1 MASFKFNKVILG
13 GRIARDPE
21 LKTTQSGLSVTQFS
35 IAVNRKST
43 KDQQAPQADF
53 FNVTAWRNTAEFIT
67 KYFRKGSSIC
77 ITGSLQTRSF
87 TDKNGAKR
95 EVTEVL
101 ADEAYFVDSKQE
113 VSQAPQWNAPQN
125 AQNDAQQYYTQQ
137 AAAYATT
144 VQMPPQGNVA
154 HSDAHSKLEELNQEP
169 AFSTDEEL
177 PF

>member
-1 MASFKFNKVILG
+1 MASFNFNKVILG
-13 GRIARDPE
+13 GRIAIDPE

-43 KDQQAPQADF
+43 KDQQTPQADF

-67 KYFRKGSSIC
+67 KFFRKGSSIC

-125 AQNDAQQYYTQQ
+125 AQNGAQQYYAQQ

>member
-1 MASFKFNKVILG
+1 MASFNFNKVILG

-53 FNVTAWRNTAEFIT
+53 FNVTAWRNTAVFIT

>member
-1 MASFKFNKVILG
+1 MASFNFNKVILG

-21 LKTTQSGLSVTQFS
+21 LKTTPSGLSVTQFS

-53 FNVTAWRNTAEFIT
+53 INVTAWRNTAEFIT
-67 KYFRKGSSIC
+67 KFFRKGSSIC
-77 ITGSLQTRSF
+77 IVGSLQTRSF
-87 TDKNGAKR
+87 TDKTGSKR
-95 EVTEVL
+95 EVTEVV

-113 VSQAPQWNAPQN
+113 VSQTPQWNAPQT
-125 AQNDAQQYYTQQ
+125 AQNDAQQYYAQQ
-137 AAAYATT
+137 AANYATT
-144 VQMPPQGNVA
+144 VQMPPQGNVV

-169 AFSTDEEL
+169 AFSTEEEL

>member
-1 MASFKFNKVILG
+1 MASFNFNKVILG

-21 LKTTQSGLSVTQFS
+21 LKTTPSGLSVTQFS

-53 FNVTAWRNTAEFIT
+53 INVTAWRNTAEFIT
-67 KYFRKGSSIC
+67 KFFRKGSSIC
-77 ITGSLQTRSF
+77 IVGSLQTRSF
-87 TDKNGAKR
+87 TDKTGSKR
-95 EVTEVL
+95 EVTEVV

-113 VSQAPQWNAPQN
+113 VSQTPQWNDPQT
-125 AQNDAQQYYTQQ
+125 AQNDAQQYYAQQ
-137 AAAYATT
+137 AATYATT
-144 VQMPPQGNVA
+144 AQMPLQGNAA

>member
-1 MASFKFNKVILG
+1 MASLNFNKVILG

-53 FNVTAWRNTAEFIT
+53 INVTAWRNTAEFIT
-67 KYFRKGSSIC
+67 KFFRKGSSIC
-77 ITGSLQTRSF
+77 IVGSIQTRSF
-87 TDKNGAKR
+87 TDKTGAKR

-101 ADEAYFVDSKQE
+101 ADEAYFVDSKHE
-113 VSQAPQWNAPQN
+113 VSQTPQWNAPQN
-125 AQNDAQQYYTQQ
+125 EQNDAQQYYTQQ
-137 AAAYATT
+137 AAGYATT

>member
-1 MASFKFNKVILG
+1 MASFNFNKVILG

-21 LKTTQSGLSVTQFS
+21 LKTTPSGLSVTQFS

-53 FNVTAWRNTAEFIT
+53 INVTAWRNTAEFIT
-67 KYFRKGSSIC
+67 KFFRKGSSIC
-77 ITGSLQTRSF
+77 IVGSIQTRSF
-87 TDKNGAKR
+87 TDKTGAKR
-95 EVTEVL
+95 EVTEVV

-113 VSQAPQWNAPQN
+113 VSQTPQWNASQTS
-125 AQNDAQQYYTQQ
+125 QNDAQQYYAQQ
-137 AAAYATT
+137 AATYATT
-144 VQMPPQGNVA
+144 VQMPPQGNAA

>member
-1 MASFKFNKVILG
+1 MASFNFNKVILG

-53 FNVTAWRNTAEFIT
+53 INVTAWRNTAEFIT
-67 KYFRKGSSIC
+67 KFFRKGSSIC
-77 ITGSLQTRSF
+77 IVGSIQTRSF
-87 TDKNGAKR
+87 TDKTGAKR
-95 EVTEVL
+95 EVTEVM
-101 ADEAYFVDSKQE
+101 ADEAYFVDSKQD
-113 VSQAPQWNAPQN
+113 VSQTPQWNDTQT
-125 AQNDAQQYYTQQ
+125 AQNDAQQYYAQQ
-137 AAAYATT
+137 AATYATT
-144 VQMPPQGNVA
+144 VQMPPQGNVV

-169 AFSTDEEL
+169 AFSTEEEL

>member
-1 MASFKFNKVILG
+1 MASFNFNKVILG

-53 FNVTAWRNTAEFIT
+53 INVTAWRNTAEFIT
-67 KYFRKGSSIC
+67 KFFRKGSSIC
-77 ITGSLQTRSF
+77 IVGSLQTRSF
-87 TDKNGAKR
+87 TDKTGAKR
-95 EVTEVL
+95 EVTEVV

-113 VSQAPQWNAPQN
+113 VSQTPQWNDPQN
-125 AQNDAQQYYTQQ
+125 AQNYAQQYYTHQVTGYSSTAQ
-137 AAAYATT
+137 TPIHSYA
-144 VQMPPQGNVA
+144 VY
-154 HSDAHSKLEELNQEP
+154 SDAHSKLEELNQEP

>member
-1 MASFKFNKVILG
+1 MASFNFNKVILG

-21 LKTTQSGLSVTQFS
+21 LKTTQPGLSVTQFS
-35 IAVNRKST
+35 IAANRKPT

-53 FNVTAWRNTAEFIT
+53 INVTAWRNTAEFIT
-67 KYFRKGSSIC
+67 KFFRKGSSIC
-77 ITGSLQTRSF
+77 IVGSLQTRSF
-87 TDKNGAKR
+87 TDKTGSKR
-95 EVTEVL
+95 EVTEVV

-113 VSQAPQWNAPQN
+113 VPQTPQWNATQN

-137 AAAYATT
+137 AATYATT
-144 VQMPPQGNVA
+144 VQMPPQGNVV

>member
-1 MASFKFNKVILG
+1 MASFNFNKVILG

-53 FNVTAWRNTAEFIT
+53 INVTAWRNTAEFIT
-67 KYFRKGSSIC
+67 KFFRKGSSIC
-77 ITGSLQTRSF
+77 IVGSLQTRSF
-87 TDKNGAKR
+87 TDKTGSKR
-95 EVTEVL
+95 EVTEVV

-113 VSQAPQWNAPQN
+113 VSQTPQWNAPQN
-125 AQNDAQQYYTQQ
+125 AQNYAQQYYVQQ
-137 AAAYATT
+137 AATYATS
-144 VQMPPQGNVA
+144 VQMPSQGDVV

>member
-1 MASFKFNKVILG
+1 MASFNFNKVILG

-67 KYFRKGSSIC
+67 KFFRKGSSIC

-113 VSQAPQWNAPQN
+113 VSQTPQWNAPQA
-125 AQNDAQQYYTQQ
+125 AQNDAQQYYAQQ
-137 AAAYATT
+137 SASYATT
-144 VQMPPQGNVA
+144 MQMPPQGNVA
-154 HSDAHSKLEELNQEP
+154 RPDAHSKLEELNQEP

>member
-1 MASFKFNKVILG
+1 MASFNFNKVILG

-43 KDQQAPQADF
+43 KDQQSQQADF
-53 FNVTAWRNTAEFIT
+53 INVTAWRNTAEFIT
-67 KYFRKGSSIC
+67 KFFRKGSSIC

-87 TDKNGAKR
+87 TDKNGVKR

-113 VSQAPQWNAPQN
+113 VSQTPQWNAPQN
-125 AQNDAQQYYTQQ
+125 VQNDAQQYYTQQ
-137 AAAYATT
+137 AAGYATT
-144 VQMPPQGNVA
+144 IQMPTQSNVA

>member
-1 MASFKFNKVILG
+1 MASFNFNKVILG
-13 GRIARDPE
+13 GRIVRDPE

-43 KDQQAPQADF
+43 KEQQAPQADF
-53 FNVTAWRNTAEFIT
+53 INVTAWRNTAEFIT
-67 KYFRKGSSIC
+67 KFFRKGSSIC
-77 ITGSLQTRSF
+77 IVGSLQTRSF
-87 TDKNGAKR
+87 TDKTGSKR
-95 EVTEVL
+95 EVTEVV

-113 VSQAPQWNAPQN
+113 VSQTPQWNAPQN
-125 AQNDAQQYYTQQ
+125 AQNDAQQYYMQQ
-137 AAAYATT
+137 AATYATT
-144 VQMPPQGNVA
+144 VQMQPQGDVV

>member
-1 MASFKFNKVILG
+1 MASFNFNKVILG

-53 FNVTAWRNTAEFIT
+53 INVTAWRNTAEFIT
-67 KYFRKGSSIC
+67 KFFRKGSSIC
-77 ITGSLQTRSF
+77 IVGSLQARSF
-87 TDKNGAKR
+87 TDKTGSKR
-95 EVTEVL
+95 EVTEVV

-113 VSQAPQWNAPQN
+113 VSQTPQWNATQT
-125 AQNDAQQYYTQQ
+125 AQNDAEQYYTQQ
-137 AAAYATT
+137 AATYATT
-144 VQMPPQGNVA
+144 VQMPPQGNTA

-169 AFSTDEEL
+169 AFSTDEER

>member
-1 MASFKFNKVILG
+1 MASFNFNKVILG

-113 VSQAPQWNAPQN
+113 VSQTPQRNAPQN
-125 AQNDAQQYYTQQ
+125 AQNDAQQHYTHQV
-137 AAAYATT
+137 AGYSTT
-144 VQMPPQGNVA
+144 GQTPIQSYSVY
-154 HSDAHSKLEELNQEP
+154 SDAHSKLEELNQEP

>member
-1 MASFKFNKVILG
+1 MASFNFNKVILG

-21 LKTTQSGLSVTQFS
+21 LKTTPSGLFVTQFS

-77 ITGSLQTRSF
+77 ITGLLQTRSF

-113 VSQAPQWNAPQN
+113 VSQSPQWNAPQN
-125 AQNDAQQYYTQQ
+125 VQNDAQQYYAQQ

>member
-1 MASFKFNKVILG
+1 MASFNFNKVILG

-43 KDQQAPQADF
+43 KDQQAPQTDF
-53 FNVTAWRNTAEFIT
+53 INVTAWRNTAEFIT
-67 KYFRKGSSIC
+67 KFFRKGSSIC
-77 ITGSLQTRSF
+77 IVGSLQTRSF
-87 TDKNGAKR
+87 TDKTGSKR
-95 EVTEVL
+95 EVTEVV

-113 VSQAPQWNAPQN
+113 VSQTPQWNATQN
-125 AQNDAQQYYTQQ
+125 AQNDAQQYYVQQ
-137 AAAYATT
+137 AATYDTT
-144 VQMPPQGNVA
+144 VQMPSQGDVV

>member
-1 MASFKFNKVILG
+1 MASFNFNKVILG

-53 FNVTAWRNTAEFIT
+53 INVTAWRNTAEFIT
-67 KYFRKGSSIC
+67 KFFRKGSSIC
-77 ITGSLQTRSF
+77 IVGSLQTRSF
-87 TDKNGAKR
+87 TDKTGSKR
-95 EVTEVL
+95 EVTEVV

-113 VSQAPQWNAPQN
+113 VSQTPQWNAQQT
-125 AQNDAQQYYTQQ
+125 AQNDAQQYYVQQ
-137 AAAYATT
+137 AATYATT
-144 VQMPPQGNVA
+144 VQMPLQGNA
-154 HSDAHSKLEELNQEP
+154 ASPDAHSKLEELNQEP
-169 AFSTDEEL
+169 AFSTEEEL

>member
-1 MASFKFNKVILG
+1 MASFNFNKVILG

-43 KDQQAPQADF
+43 KEQQAPQADF
-53 FNVTAWRNTAEFIT
+53 INVTAWRNTAEFIT
-67 KYFRKGSSIC
+67 KFFRKGSSIC
-77 ITGSLQTRSF
+77 IVGSIQTRSF
-87 TDKNGAKR
+87 TDKTGSKR
-95 EVTEVL
+95 EVAEVV

-113 VSQAPQWNAPQN
+113 VSQTPQWNAPQN
-125 AQNDAQQYYTQQ
+125 AQNDAQQYYVQQ
-137 AAAYATT
+137 AATYATT
-144 VQMPPQGNVA
+144 VQMPPQGDVV

-169 AFSTDEEL
+169 AFSTEEEL

>member
-1 MASFKFNKVILG
+1 MASFNFNKVILG

-43 KDQQAPQADF
+43 KEQQAPQADF
-53 FNVTAWRNTAEFIT
+53 INVTAWRNTAEFIT
-67 KYFRKGSSIC
+67 KFFRKGSSIC
-77 ITGSLQTRSF
+77 IVGSLQTRSF
-87 TDKNGAKR
+87 TDKTGSKR
-95 EVTEVL
+95 EVTEVV

-113 VSQAPQWNAPQN
+113 VSQTPQWNAPQN
-125 AQNDAQQYYTQQ
+125 AQNDAQQYYAQQ
-137 AAAYATT
+137 AAKYATT
-144 VQMPPQGNVA
+144 AQMPSQGDVV

>member
-1 MASFKFNKVILG
+1 MASFNFNKVILG

-43 KDQQAPQADF
+43 KEQQAPQADF
-53 FNVTAWRNTAEFIT
+53 INVTAWRNTAEFIT
-67 KYFRKGSSIC
+67 KFFRKGSSIC
-77 ITGSLQTRSF
+77 IVGSLQTRSF
-87 TDKNGAKR
+87 TDKTGSKR
-95 EVTEVL
+95 EVTEVV

-113 VSQAPQWNAPQN
+113 VPQTTQWNAPQN
-125 AQNDAQQYYTQQ
+125 AQNDAQQYYVQQ
-137 AAAYATT
+137 AATYATT
-144 VQMPPQGNVA
+144 VQMPPQGNVV

>member
-1 MASFKFNKVILG
+1 MASFNFNKVILG

-43 KDQQAPQADF
+43 KEQQAPQADF
-53 FNVTAWRNTAEFIT
+53 INVTAWRNTAEFIT
-67 KYFRKGSSIC
+67 KFFRKGSSIC
-77 ITGSLQTRSF
+77 IVGSLQTRSF
-87 TDKNGAKR
+87 TDKTGSKR
-95 EVTEVL
+95 EVTEVV

-113 VSQAPQWNAPQN
+113 VSQTTHWNAPQN
-125 AQNDAQQYYTQQ
+125 AQNDAQQYYVQQ
-137 AAAYATT
+137 AATYATT
-144 VQMPPQGNVA
+144 VQMPPQGNVV
-154 HSDAHSKLEELNQEP
+154 HSDAHSKLEELNQEL

>member
-1 MASFKFNKVILG
+1 MASFNFNKVILG

-67 KYFRKGSSIC
+67 KFFRKGSSIC

-113 VSQAPQWNAPQN
+113 VSQSPQWNAPQN
-125 AQNDAQQYYTQQ
+125 AQNDAQQYYAQQ
-137 AAAYATT
+137 AAAYATA
-144 VQMPPQGNVA
+144 VQMTPQGNVA

>member
-1 MASFKFNKVILG
+1 MASFNFNKVILG

-53 FNVTAWRNTAEFIT
+53 INVTAWRNTAEFIT
-67 KYFRKGSSIC
+67 KFFRKGSSIC
-77 ITGSLQTRSF
+77 IVGSLQTRSF
-87 TDKNGAKR
+87 TDKTGSKR
-95 EVTEVL
+95 EVTEVV

-113 VSQAPQWNAPQN
+113 VSQTPQWNAPQN
-125 AQNDAQQYYTQQ
+125 AQNDAQQYYSTGGYLCYNGTNAVTGQCI
-137 AAAYATT
+137 
-144 VQMPPQGNVA
+144 
-154 HSDAHSKLEELNQEP
+154 HSDAHSNLEELNQEP
-169 AFSTDEEL
+169 AFSTAEEL

>member
-1 MASFKFNKVILG
+1 MASFNFNKVILG

-43 KDQQAPQADF
+43 KDQQAPQSDF
-53 FNVTAWRNTAEFIT
+53 INVTAWRNTAEFIT
-67 KYFRKGSSIC
+67 KFFRKGSSIC
-77 ITGSLQTRSF
+77 IVGSIQTRSF
-87 TDKNGAKR
+87 TDKTGSKR
-95 EVTEVL
+95 EVTEVV

-113 VSQAPQWNAPQN
+113 VSQTPQWNAPQT
-125 AQNDAQQYYTQQ
+125 AQNDAQQYYAQQ
-137 AAAYATT
+137 AATYATT
-144 VQMPPQGNVA
+144 VQMPPQGNVL

-169 AFSTDEEL
+169 AFSTEEEL

>member
-1 MASFKFNKVILG
+1 MASFNFNKVILG

-43 KDQQAPQADF
+43 KEQQAPQADF
-53 FNVTAWRNTAEFIT
+53 INVTAWRNTAEFIT
-67 KYFRKGSSIC
+67 KFFRKGSSIC
-77 ITGSLQTRSF
+77 IAGSIQTRSF
-87 TDKNGAKR
+87 TDKTGSKR
-95 EVTEVL
+95 EVTEVV

-113 VSQAPQWNAPQN
+113 VSQTPQWNAPQN
-125 AQNDAQQYYTQQ
+125 AQNDAQQYYVQQ
-137 AAAYATT
+137 AATYATT
-144 VQMPPQGNVA
+144 VQMPPQGDVVP
-154 HSDAHSKLEELNQEP
+154 SDAHSKLEELNQEP

>member
-1 MASFKFNKVILG
+1 MASFNFNKVILG

-43 KDQQAPQADF
+43 KDQQAQQADF
-53 FNVTAWRNTAEFIT
+53 INVTAWRNTAEFIT
-67 KYFRKGSSIC
+67 KFFRKGNSIC
-77 ITGSLQTRSF
+77 IVGSLQTRSF
-87 TDKNGAKR
+87 TDKTGAKR
-95 EVTEVL
+95 EVTEVV

-113 VSQAPQWNAPQN
+113 VSQTTQWNAPQD
-125 AQNDAQQYYTQQ
+125 AQNDAQQYYAQQ
-137 AAAYATT
+137 ASTYATT
-144 VQMPPQGNVA
+144 VQMPPQGNVV
-154 HSDAHSKLEELNQEP
+154 HSDVHSKLEELNQEP

>member
-1 MASFKFNKVILG
+1 MASFNFNKVILG

-43 KDQQAPQADF
+43 KDQQAPQTDF
-53 FNVTAWRNTAEFIT
+53 INVTAWRNTAEFIT
-67 KYFRKGSSIC
+67 KFFRKGSSIC
-77 ITGSLQTRSF
+77 IVGSLQTRSF
-87 TDKNGAKR
+87 TDKTGSKR
-95 EVTEVL
+95 EVTEVV

-113 VSQAPQWNAPQN
+113 VSQTPQWNAPQN
-125 AQNDAQQYYTQQ
+125 AQNDAQQYYVQQ
-137 AAAYATT
+137 AANYATP
-144 VQMPPQGNVA
+144 VQMPSQGDVV

-169 AFSTDEEL
+169 AFSTEEEL

>member
-1 MASFKFNKVILG
+1 MASFNFNKVILG

-53 FNVTAWRNTAEFIT
+53 INVTAWRNTAEFIT
-67 KYFRKGSSIC
+67 KFFRKGSSIC
-77 ITGSLQTRSF
+77 IVGSIQTRSF
-87 TDKNGAKR
+87 TDKTGAKR
-95 EVTEVL
+95 EVTEVV

-113 VSQAPQWNAPQN
+113 VSQTPQWNATQN
-125 AQNDAQQYYTQQ
+125 AQNDAQQHYTQQ
-137 AAAYATT
+137 AATYANT
-144 VQMPPQGNVA
+144 VQMPSQGNA
-154 HSDAHSKLEELNQEP
+154 ARPDAHSKLEELNQEP

>member
-1 MASFKFNKVILG
+1 MASFNFNKVILG

-43 KDQQAPQADF
+43 KDQQAPQTDF
-53 FNVTAWRNTAEFIT
+53 INVTAWRNTAEFIT
-67 KYFRKGSSIC
+67 KFFRKGSSIC
-77 ITGSLQTRSF
+77 IVGSLQIRSF
-87 TDKNGAKR
+87 TDKTGSKR
-95 EVTEVL
+95 EVTEVV

-113 VSQAPQWNAPQN
+113 VSQTPQWNATQN
-125 AQNDAQQYYTQQ
+125 AQNDAQQYYVQQ
-137 AAAYATT
+137 SATYATT
-144 VQMPPQGNVA
+144 VQMPPQGNVV

-169 AFSTDEEL
+169 AFSTEEEL

>member
-1 MASFKFNKVILG
+1 MASFNFNKVILG

-67 KYFRKGSSIC
+67 KFFRKGSSIC
-77 ITGSLQTRSF
+77 ITGSLQTRSY

-95 EVTEVL
+95 EVTEVV

-113 VSQAPQWNAPQN
+113 VSQTPQWNAPQN
-125 AQNDAQQYYTQQ
+125 AQNDAQQYYAQQ
-137 AAAYATT
+137 AATYATT
-144 VQMPPQGNVA
+144 VQMPPQGNAVY
-154 HSDAHSKLEELNQEP
+154 SDTHSKLEELNQEP

>member
-1 MASFKFNKVILG
+1 MASFNFNKVILG

-67 KYFRKGSSIC
+67 KFFRKGSSIC

-101 ADEAYFVDSKQE
+101 ADEAYFVDSKQD

-125 AQNDAQQYYTQQ
+125 AQNDAQQHYTHQVAGYSTTGQ
-137 AAAYATT
+137 APIQSYS
-144 VQMPPQGNVA
+144 VY
-154 HSDAHSKLEELNQEP
+154 SDTHSKLEELNQEP
-169 AFSTDEEL
+169 AFSTEEDL